1 MATQKGIVSL
11 PSSGGEAGLNRYLAE
26 IKKFPILSPEEEYML
41 AKRWREH
48 GDTEAAA
55 KLVNSHLRLVA
66 KIAMGYRGYGL
77 PVSELISEGNI
88 GLMQGVKKFEPD
100 RGFRLA
106 TYAMW
111 WIRASIQ
118 EFILR
123 SWSLV
128 KMGTT
133 AAQKKLF
140 FNLRRMKNQID
151 AFEEGDL
158 KPQDVTKIATDLGV
172 SEEEVVSM
180 NRRMAMGGD
189 TSLNV
194 PLKGDEGGESQWQ
207 DFLVDSGPLQ
217 DERIAEDEESQVRHD
232 LLISALESPQR
243 SREAYP
249 DGAPPCRRAEDA
261 RGAEP
266 GLWRQPR
273 AHPADRGARVREAPG
288 GAAAPCRRA
297 AAASGGLASL
307 VGDLRGGLGQLLAFP
322 LLLRAVLD
330 LVVGCDIVRRPGAA
344 RPERL
349 RRSGRAVLRRLVLDL
364 AVELGAEHEARKPK
378 GTSRSA
384 APRPPP
390 SDP

>member
-1 MATQKGIVSL
+1 MATKKGIVSL
-11 PSSGGEAGLNRYLAE
+11 PASGGEAGLNRYLAE

-140 FNLRRMKNQID
+140 FNLRRMKNQIE

-158 KPQDVTKIATDLGV
+158 KPADVTKIATDLGV
-172 SEEEVVSM
+172 TEEEVISM
-180 NRRMAMGGD
+180 NRRMGMGGD
-189 TSLNV
+189 TSLNA
-194 PLKGDEGGESQWQ
+194 PLKGDEGGEAQWQ
-207 DFLVDSGPLQ
+207 DFLVDSDPLQ
-217 DERIAEDEESQVRHD
+217 DEVIA
-232 LLISALESPQR
+232 
-243 SREAYP
+243 
-249 DGAPPCRRAEDA
+249 
-261 RGAEP
+261 
-266 GLWRQPR
+266 
-273 AHPADRGARVREAPG
+273 
-288 GAAAPCRRA
+288 
-297 AAASGGLASL
+297 
-307 VGDLRGGLGQLLAFP
+307 
-322 LLLRAVLD
+322 
-330 LVVGCDIVRRPGAA
+330 
-344 RPERL
+344 
-349 RRSGRAVLRRLVLDL
+349 
-364 AVELGAEHEARKPK
+364 
-378 GTSRSA
+378 
-384 APRPPP
+384 
-390 SDP
+390 